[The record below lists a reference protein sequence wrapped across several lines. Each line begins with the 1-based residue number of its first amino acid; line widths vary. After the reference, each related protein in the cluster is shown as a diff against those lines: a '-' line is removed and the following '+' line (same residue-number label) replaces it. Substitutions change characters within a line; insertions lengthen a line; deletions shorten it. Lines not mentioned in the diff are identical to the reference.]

1 MEMER
6 IETEHSITFDIH
18 GSLTGTVQSAM
29 HFFES
34 ISMAL
39 AKCRKDIYIDMRNLM
54 FIDSMAIGML
64 VGVLLKCNEKGVDAK
79 LINVPD
85 HIKKILESTNLDRAF
100 PSMFG

>member
-6 IETEHSITFDIH
+6 IETEQTITFDIH
-18 GSLTGTVQSAM
+18 GSLTGTVQSAL

-39 AKCRKDIYIDMRNLM
+39 ENCAKDILIDMRNLM
-54 FIDSMAIGML
+54 FIDSMAIGLL
-64 VGVLLKCNEKGVDAK
+64 VGVLLKCKEKGVFVK

-85 HIKKILESTNLDRAF
+85 HIKKLLESTNLDRAF
-100 PSMFG
+100 PGMF